1 MPKKRKFVHLPSVV
15 ERNGD
20 SFLVSCPIIQGA
32 FAEGDTIAE
41 AIFNCLDVISVI
53 AAYRKE
59 RGETLLDGVAEE
71 FSAEKV
77 ISFSVPVE
85 V

>member
-1 MPKKRKFVHLPSVV
+1 MLKRFSMLRCHLM
-15 ERNGD
+15 
-20 SFLVSCPIIQGA
+20 
-32 FAEGDTIAE
+32 
-41 AIFNCLDVISVI
+41 I